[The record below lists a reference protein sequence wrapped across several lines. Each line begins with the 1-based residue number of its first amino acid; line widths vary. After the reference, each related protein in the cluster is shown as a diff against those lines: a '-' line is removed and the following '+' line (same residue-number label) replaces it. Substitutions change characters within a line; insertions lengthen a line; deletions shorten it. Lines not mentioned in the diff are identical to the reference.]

1 VDAGCAATD
10 EIYTLPNGV
19 FNALPAGRFKIIR
32 CRCEDPVHVVTYTGA
47 AGVAEVEQLAVVRNR
62 QYPRYHRRMG
72 PGGGGAMETVG
83 ERAVFEEEPR
93 NDEIRAVVAFDFE
106 KCP

>member
-1 VDAGCAATD
+1 
-10 EIYTLPNGV
+10 
-19 FNALPAGRFKIIR
+19 
-32 CRCEDPVHVVTYTGA
+32 
-47 AGVAEVEQLAVVRNR
+47 
-62 QYPRYHRRMG
+62 MG